1 MIRPIAW
8 FAVLLG
14 SLITSAG
21 PLRAQSAP
29 PTDSAQVSY
38 AVLPAVF
45 YLPETG
51 FGGGGVLGRYAPGV
65 DGSSAVSSTVMA
77 ALVTTKRQVILQASA
92 DWFLPEGR
100 RFFGKVKAERF
111 PNTFFGVGPLA
122 PIELA
127 EDYGKAT
134 LIVEGSYLW
143 PLTQHF
149 RLGPSASAQVERIYE
164 WDPVGALSTAMGP
177 IGNQY
182 GMGSVGVEASWDR
195 RDAVYDTKRGVYAML
210 RAQYLLG
217 RASAGRGDGAAHIE
231 IDLRGYFPVYGLPI
245 GGQSVALNVFYE
257 GVPGVTNPLLFPQL
271 GGDERMR
278 GFTEGRFRDRHYV
291 GTQLELRSP
300 LFWRLKGTLFGSY
313 GNVGPTL
320 PALRRGPLR
329 WSAGFGGWLRVNPEG
344 VHLRLDFAWGEDGEF
359 GIYATVGEA
368 F

>member
-1 MIRPIAW
+1 MVS
-8 FAVLLG
+8 AV
-14 SLITSAG
+14 

-51 FGGGGVLGRYAPGV
+51 FGGGGVFGRYAR
-65 DGSSAVSSTVMA
+65 DGSVSAVVSSTVLA
-77 ALVTTKRQVILQASA
+77 ALVTTKRQVIVQASA

-100 RFFGKVKAERF
+100 RFLGKAKAERF
-111 PNTFFGVGPLA
+111 PNTFFGVGPA
-122 PIELA
+122 TPMELA

-134 LIVEGSYLW
+134 LVVEGSYLW
-143 PLTQHF
+143 PVSRYL
-149 RLGPSASAQVERIYE
+149 RIGPAGWAQVERVYD
-164 WDPVGALSTAMGP
+164 WDPAGPLSTAMGD
-177 IGNQY
+177 IGKQY
-182 GMGSVGVEASWDR
+182 GMGSVGVVVSWDR

-210 RAQYLLG
+210 RGQYLLG
-217 RASAGRGDGAAHIE
+217 RASAGRQDGATHVE
-231 IDLRGYFPVYGLPI
+231 IDVRGYFPVHGLPI

-257 GVPGVTNPLLFPQL
+257 GVPGITNPLLFPQL

-278 GFTEGRFRDRHYV
+278 GFTEGRFRDRHYA
-291 GTQLELRSP
+291 GAQLELRSP

-320 PALRRGPLR
+320 PALRHGPLL